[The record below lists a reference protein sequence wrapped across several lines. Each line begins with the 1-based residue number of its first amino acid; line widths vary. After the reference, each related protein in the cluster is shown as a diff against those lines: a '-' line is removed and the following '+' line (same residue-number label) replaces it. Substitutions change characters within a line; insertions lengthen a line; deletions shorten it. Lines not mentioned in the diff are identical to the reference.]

1 MSSIHPPEK
10 LGIPLLTSTNL
21 LCCFCSL
28 PYTLHTNV
36 TRECWQKSLESNE
49 LSSSKFMFYDE
60 SSKSVF
66 ITHLP
71 TVEHE
76 RTCHSFVDLMAT
88 TRVAYGLTAA
98 QGMKNDGSATTL
110 IGQEADAIFT
120 PRGIAQPGAPGHNIP
135 FIMNNDDDPY
145 PTLVVEIRVFQSA
158 PRLQDKIAAW
168 LGPNT
173 TVQLLL
179 KVIVRRFSANQ
190 AGPRQWRMEATL
202 YQANPNRAHAPIVLQ
217 GPIEFGQVGA
227 RRAPLQNPCNAVGQH
242 ILNLPMNLL
251 YWGVPAAQ
259 VPNIGATWDL
269 DLYDLQQLILL

>member
-1 MSSIHPPEK
+1 
-10 LGIPLLTSTNL
+10 
-21 LCCFCSL
+21 
-28 PYTLHTNV
+28 
-36 TRECWQKSLESNE
+36 LENNE
-49 LSSSKFMFYDE
+49 LSSSKYMFYDE

-71 TVEHE
+71 TEEH
-76 RTCHSFVDLMAT
+76 DLTSRSLVGLMEL
-88 TRVAYGLTAA
+88 TRAAYGLTVA
-98 QGMKNDGSATTL
+98 QGMKSSGSATTL
-110 IGQEADAIFT
+110 IGQEADESFT
-120 PRGIAQPGAPGHNIP
+120 PRGIAQPGPPVPNVP
-135 FIMNNDDDPY
+135 LPKNNDSDPY

-179 KVIVRRFSANQ
+179 KIIVRRFPANR
-190 AGPRQWRMEATL
+190 AGPRQWHMEATL
-202 YQANPNRAHAPIVLQ
+202 YQANPNRNHAPIVLQ
-217 GPIEFGQVGA
+217 GPIEFGQVSA